1 MHISHAQHPDDQ
13 SISFAHYLFIYV
25 VLFLF
30 WLLLVGNLHLQ
41 DVAAGALVALAATL
55 AAGSYLSIFSGI
67 RLEPAA
73 PYHLLR
79 YFGYFWAA
87 LISANLDVARR
98 VLSPSLPIRPALVEV
113 RTELQSSLGRLMLAN
128 SITLTPGTLSVDLRG
143 DHILVHWIDCP
154 PGTDLEAA
162 TRKIAA
168 GFEKHLRGFLKL
180 ISPSWNRLHWC

>member
-1 MHISHAQHPDDQ
+1 MST
-13 SISFAHYLFIYV
+13 AHYLFVYLA
-25 VLFLF
+25 LFVF
-30 WLLLVGNLHLQ
+30 WWLLTGSGTLQ
-41 DVAAGALVALAATL
+41 ELGAGALVALVATM
-55 AAGSYLSIFSGI
+55 AAGPHLKIFSGL

-79 YFGYFWAA
+79 YLGYFGVA
-87 LISANLDVARR
+87 LIRANLDVARR

-113 RTELQSSLGRLMLAN
+113 RTELQSDLGRLILAN

-162 TRKIAA
+162 TRTIAA
-168 GFEKHLRGFLKL
+168 GFEQHLRGFLK
-180 ISPSWNRLHWC
+180 

>member
-1 MHISHAQHPDDQ
+1 MHTPDAQQ
-13 SISFAHYLFIYV
+13 SAAGMSIAHYLFVYLA
-25 VLFLF
+25 LFVF
-30 WLLLVGNLHLQ
+30 WLLLTGSGEPQEITV
-41 DVAAGALVALAATL
+41 GALVALVTTL
-55 AAGSYLSIFSGI
+55 AAGPHLNIFSGI

-79 YFGYFWAA
+79 YVGYFCVA
-87 LISANLDVARR
+87 LVRANLDVARR

-113 RTELQSSLGRLMLAN
+113 RTALQSNLGRLILAN

-162 TRKIAA
+162 TRTIAA
-168 GFEKHLRGFLKL
+168 GFEKHLRGFLK
-180 ISPSWNRLHWC
+180 

>member
-1 MHISHAQHPDDQ
+1 MHTSHAQHHDDET
-13 SISFAHYLFIYV
+13 ISLPHYFFIYA

-30 WLLLVGNLHLQ
+30 WLLLVGNLRLQ
-41 DVAAGALVALAATL
+41 EMAAGALVALAVTL
-55 AAGSYLSIFSGI
+55 AAGPHLSIFSGL
-67 RLEPAA
+67 RLEAAA
-73 PYHLLR
+73 PFHLLR

-87 LISANLDVARR
+87 LIRANLDVARR

-113 RTELQSSLGRLMLAN
+113 RTELKSNLGRLMLAN

-162 TRKIAA
+162 TREIAA
-168 GFEKHLRGFLKL
+168 GFEQHLRGFLK
-180 ISPSWNRLHWC
+180 